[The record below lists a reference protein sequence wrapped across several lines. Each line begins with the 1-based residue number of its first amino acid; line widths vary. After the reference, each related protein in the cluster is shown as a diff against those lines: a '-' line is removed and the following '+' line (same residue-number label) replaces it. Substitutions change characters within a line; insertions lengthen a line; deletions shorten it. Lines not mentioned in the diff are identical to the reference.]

1 MKKDI
6 RKCLWEE
13 SLNSF
18 PFCLVFQNSRVS
30 PLLTRKL
37 QYFVQAKQSG
47 SRWSWQGVTKHI
59 HFGMDGHKPNS
70 QCWECGTAKEF
81 QGLKVHAKYMCRIK
95 RQTIVLIL
103 CIIHNCQIWW
113 IMHEHGWVFLHHLL
127 PCDVRVLLL
136 HIPFL
141 CIAPTT
147 YCNHSFISPVLFF
160 QCTVTCGQGLRY
172 RVVLCIDHRGMH
184 TGGCSSKTKP
194 HIKEECI
201 VPTPCYK
208 PKGNDR
214 KILMNFCVSILTT
227 LWKFQGYSNVSNL
240 NFPELET

>member
-1 MKKDI
+1 M
-6 RKCLWEE
+6 
-13 SLNSF
+13 
-18 PFCLVFQNSRVS
+18 
-30 PLLTRKL
+30 LL
-37 QYFVQAKQSG
+37 
-47 SRWSWQGVTKHI
+47 
-59 HFGMDGHKPNS
+59 
-70 QCWECGTAKEF
+70 
-81 QGLKVHAKYMCRIK
+81 
-95 RQTIVLIL
+95 L
-103 CIIHNCQIWW
+103 CINNAICRT
-113 IMHEHGWVFLHHLL
+113 VFNDGFLFFQSMAIYS
-127 PCDVRVLLL
+127 RFKSGILL